1 MVNFK
6 IAECYKIGDLLRLME
21 LLRSPE
27 GCPWDRA
34 QTHRSIRDN
43 MLEEAY
49 EAADA
54 IDRGDM
60 DNLKE
65 ELGDV
70 LFQTVFHS
78 ALAQEAGAFTF
89 DDVVDGVC
97 KKLVFRHPHVFGTE
111 DAADGTQALSVW
123 DARKR
128 EEKGQRT
135 AADALDSVA
144 RALPALTRAEKLQKK
159 AGREARLED
168 ALGALLF
175 SAVELGRLA
184 GLDSEQALHKAC
196 EGFIRQYR
204 AQEAGE
210 NA

>member
-1 MVNFK
+1 MINLK
-6 IAECYKIGDLLRLME
+6 NTPPYGLDDLREIMA
-21 LLRSPE
+21 LLRSPD
-27 GCPWDRA
+27 GCLWDRE
-34 QTHRSIRDN
+34 QTHQSIRRN

-49 EAADA
+49 EAAEA
-54 IDRGDM
+54 IDEGDPEH
-60 DNLKE
+60 LKE

-70 LFQTVFHS
+70 LLQVVFH
-78 ALAQEAGAFTF
+78 ARMAQEAGQFTL
-89 DDVVDGVC
+89 DDVIDGVC
-97 KKLVFRHPHVFGTE
+97 QKLIYRHPHVFAGE
-111 DAADGTQALSVW
+111 ESQDALATW
-123 DARKR
+123 NARKR
-128 EEKGQRT
+128 QEKGQRT
-135 AADALDSVA
+135 TADAMDAVA